1 MASGVAIHDEV
12 IEFYNLIKVRRQG
25 EEEKERYK
33 LVVMRLSED
42 LKNIVVDH
50 SNCLKVKDVANT
62 GDVFKT
68 VISKLPSKECR
79 YAMYDCTYE
88 TKESVKEDLVF
99 IISAPDDAPMRSKM
113 VYASSKIDLKKK
125 LTGVKFEWQI
135 NDHTDKDVLNLVEKL
150 GGKGAVK
157 SLEGKSV

>member
-1 MASGVAIHDEV
+1 MLSYSTVQLYLFYHCSFPYVTQASGVAIHDEV

-50 SNCLKVKDVANT
+50 NNCLKVKDVANT

-79 YAMYDCTYE
+79 YALYDCTYE

-99 IISAPDDAPMRSKM
+99 IIKYEA
-113 VYASSKIDLKKK
+113 
-125 LTGVKFEWQI
+125 
-135 NDHTDKDVLNLVEKL
+135 LVTH
-150 GGKGAVK
+150 
-157 SLEGKSV
+157 